1 MNINMYLV
9 SIRDVLL
16 FPENNPDTW
25 FYLPP
30 NQAEWNLDTEGVFSL
45 DSSDFSPDSDA
56 YLPEQV
62 RKNGWIETLDAA
74 SIEDVLE
81 NVKAQLDKPSL
92 DQLLSAF
99 IFYYENDA
107 FLEL

>member
-1 MNINMYLV
+1 MNINMNLV

-16 FPENNPDTW
+16 FPEKNPDTW

-30 NQAEWNLDTEGVFSL
+30 NRAEWSLDTEGVFSL

-62 RKNGWIETLDAA
+62 RENGWIETLDGA

-81 NVKAQLDKPSL
+81 NVRAQLGKPSL